1 MSLNVTPLPLPPV
14 ADINSATNPRAFM
27 GGALAYACLH
37 LGHAS
42 DHLVM
47 GDGPALMRSVRKF
60 AAFAKAALDTLP
72 EAMRQLDEEG
82 GHDD

>member
-1 MSLNVTPLPLPPV
+1 MSASITPLPPPPV

-27 GGALAYACLH
+27 GGALAYASLH
-37 LGHAS
+37 LDHAC

-47 GDGPALMRSVRKF
+47 GDAPALMRSVRKF

-72 EAMRQLDEEG
+72 EAMRQLDDEG
-82 GHDD
+82 SHDD